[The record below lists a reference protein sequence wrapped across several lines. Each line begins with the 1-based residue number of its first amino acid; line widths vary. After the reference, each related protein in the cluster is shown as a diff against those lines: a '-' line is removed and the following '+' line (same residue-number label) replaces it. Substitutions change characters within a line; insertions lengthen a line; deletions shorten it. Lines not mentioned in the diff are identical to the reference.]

1 MRALRVIRLFG
12 RVKEL
17 RKMITAVSASI
28 FAMMNAFVIL
38 VIMLCICKPPVLS
51 PSLHFA
57 SFFTSIFLHE
67 TARFPLPSVMLNVL
81 VYSNSPRSACRH
93 PVTQR
98 APTLSLSVHAIVSDK
113 AGRTTR

>member
-38 VIMLCICKPPVLS
+38 VIMLCICKPLV
-51 PSLHFA
+51 
-57 SFFTSIFLHE
+57 
-67 TARFPLPSVMLNVL
+67 PLPSSISS
-81 VYSNSPRSACRH
+81 YFSHRYFC
-93 PVTQR
+93 TG
-98 APTLSLSVHAIVSDK
+98 SLSPAICP
-113 AGRTTR
+113 AQRPFRQ

>member
-38 VIMLCICKPPVLS
+38 VIMLCICEGLDRRLNHHYALILDTACAPA
-51 PSLHFA
+51 HFQNRNLL
-57 SFFTSIFLHE
+57 IFGEKKVANL
-67 TARFPLPSVMLNVL
+67 
-81 VYSNSPRSACRH
+81 
-93 PVTQR
+93 
-98 APTLSLSVHAIVSDK
+98 
-113 AGRTTR
+113 